1 MNPIPYEIIE
11 ALIQCFGRCFHWKNN
26 MESFL
31 ISAGVDRAL
40 AARDKNEH
48 KFVWARKLLSDL
60 NQTENGRLVA
70 RRIVTEFYKLRD
82 LPDADVPD
90 RNSGIDKL
98 KQLKALALENKFI
111 VEEQKKESNARSKLA
126 EDTAKIASL
135 RAEKLNSLLS
145 EFTSKCLMGT
155 DRQAAGYCLEKI
167 LKELFLLSEIE
178 YTGSFKTETEQVDG
192 YFSFGGFGYLVEAKC
207 TRETPTKKDI
217 LGFISEAKERLQS
230 TRGLF
235 VSVNGFRPEVAN
247 ELNGTGSNVVLFDG
261 GDLTCVLDGR
271 IDLKDA
277 LQAKINHAST
287 SGEVYFSLLTCHIV
301 A

>member
-1 MNPIPYEIIE
+1 
-11 ALIQCFGRCFHWKNN
+11 

-31 ISAGVDRAL
+31 ISAGVDRTL
-40 AARDKNEH
+40 AARDKNEP
-48 KFVWARKLLSDL
+48 KFVWARRLLSDL

-70 RRIVTEFYKLRD
+70 RKIVTEFYKLRD

-90 RNSGIDKL
+90 RNSGIDNLKKL
-98 KQLKALALENKFI
+98 KSLAIENKFI
-111 VEEQKKESNARSKLA
+111 VKEQKRESNARSRLA

-135 RAEKLNSLLS
+135 RAEKLNGLLS

>member
-1 MNPIPYEIIE
+1 
-11 ALIQCFGRCFHWKNN
+11 

-31 ISAGVDRAL
+31 ISAGVDRTL
-40 AARDKNEH
+40 AARDKNEP
-48 KFVWARKLLSDL
+48 KFVWARRLLSDL
-60 NQTENGRLVA
+60 NQAENGRLVA
-70 RRIVTEFYKLRD
+70 RKIVTEFYKLRD

-90 RNSGIDKL
+90 RNGGIDAL

-111 VEEQKKESNARSKLA
+111 VEEQKKESNVRAKLA
-126 EDTAKIASL
+126 EDAAKLASL
-135 RAEKLNSLLS
+135 RAEKLNGLLS
-145 EFTSKCLMGT
+145 EFTSKCLMGA

-178 YTGSFKTETEQVDG
+178 YKGSFKTETEQIDG

-207 TRETPTKKDI
+207 TRDTPTKKDI

-235 VSVNGFRPEVAN
+235 VSVNGFRQDVVV

-287 SGEVYFSLLTCHIV
+287 TGEVYFSLLSCQV
-301 A
+301 LA